1 MANKMESWLSAN
13 PSSGSGNGTVQVS
26 ATENTGRNVR
36 TSFISFS
43 VENNS
48 VSPVT
53 RTVNQKGKP
62 EFVTIDEESQVPKE
76 GKTNITI
83 KGQSNS
89 QALTFSQGSV
99 AIDLLLDLPDTY
111 RVNGM
116 DVENGEAIPGDP
128 GATAS
133 YEFQI
138 SLSIPK
144 NETTESKTAV
154 LVVEDYSGNEDSCII
169 TLNAG
174 DAYITISSGDIELNY
189 SGDPVSVQVQSNV
202 NWVVS

>member
-1 MANKMESWLSAN
+1 MANKMESWLSAT

-26 ATENTGRNVR
+26 ATEHTGRNVR

-62 EFVTIDEESQVPKE
+62 EFVTVDEESQDPKE
-76 GKTNITI
+76 GKTITI

-89 QALTFSQGSV
+89 QALTFSQGGGVS
-99 AIDLLLDLPDTY
+99 IDLPLDLPDTY

-116 DVENGEAIPGDP
+116 DVENGEDIPGDP
-128 GATAS
+128 GATAF

-138 SLSIPK
+138 SLTISK
-144 NETTESKTAV
+144 NETTESRTAV

-174 DAYITISSGDIELNY
+174 DAYITISSGNIELNY
-189 SGDPVSVQVQSNV
+189 LGDPVTVQVQSNV

>member
-1 MANKMESWLSAN
+1 MANKMESWLSAT
-13 PSSGSGNGTVQVS
+13 PASGSGNGTVQVS

-53 RTVNQKGKP
+53 RTVNQKGKA
-62 EFVTIDEESQVPKE
+62 EFVTVDEESHVPKE
-76 GKTNITI
+76 GKAITI

-89 QALTFSQGSV
+89 QALTFSQGGGV

-128 GATAS
+128 GATAA

-138 SLSIPK
+138 SFTIPK
-144 NETTESKTAV
+144 NETTESRTAV

-189 SGDPVSVQVQSNV
+189 LGDPVTVQVQSNV

>member
-1 MANKMESWLSAN
+1 MANKMESWLRAT
-13 PSSGSGNGTVQVS
+13 PSSGSGDGTVQVS
-26 ATENTGRNVR
+26 ATEHTGRNVR

-53 RTVNQKGKP
+53 RTVSQKGKP
-62 EFVTIDEESQVPKE
+62 EFVTVDEESHVPKE
-76 GKTNITI
+76 GKTITI

-89 QALTFSQGSV
+89 QALTFSQGGVS
-99 AIDLLLDLPDTY
+99 IDLLLDLPDTY

-128 GATAS
+128 GATAF

-138 SLSIPK
+138 SLTIPK
-144 NETTESKTAV
+144 NETAESRTAV

-174 DAYITISSGDIELNY
+174 DAYITISSGNIELNY
-189 SGDPVSVQVQSNV
+189 LGDPVTVQVQSNV

>member
-1 MANKMESWLSAN
+1 MANKMESWLRAT

-53 RTVNQKGKP
+53 RTVSQKGKP
-62 EFVTIDEESQVPKE
+62 EFVTVDEESHVPKE
-76 GKTNITI
+76 GKTITI

-89 QALTFSQGSV
+89 QALAFSQGGVS
-99 AIDLLLDLPDTY
+99 IDLLLDLPDTY

-128 GATAS
+128 GATAF

-138 SLSIPK
+138 SLTIPK
-144 NETTESKTAV
+144 NETAESRTAV

-174 DAYITISSGDIELNY
+174 NAYITISSGNIELNY
-189 SGDPVSVQVQSNV
+189 LGDSVTVQVQSNV